1 MKLSEI
7 HQDILCLALC
17 RYLMINNL
25 TPYDA
30 IVANSK
36 PENKAHQWTSLLV
49 SLLSGNYD
57 TFKREDML
65 KADPVKHP
73 ATFRNQIESFQER
86 TVKVATVAGMLCQM
100 WTTKT
105 VEPYASNKSL
115 HESHDYVSS
124 ILNKLC

>member
-57 TFKREDML
+57 TFKREEML

-86 TVKVATVAGMLCQM
+86 TVKVATVAGMLCQR
-100 WTTKT
+100 WICENTLPYSDNKFLYSSEQFIDKT
-105 VEPYASNKSL
+105 LLDFV
-115 HESHDYVSS
+115 
-124 ILNKLC
+124 

>member
-36 PENKAHQWTSLLV
+36 PENKAHQWTSLLA

-57 TFKREDML
+57 TFKREEML

-86 TVKVATVAGMLCQM
+86 TVKVATVAGMLCQR
-100 WTTKT
+100 WICENTLPYSDNKFLYSSEQFIDKT
-105 VEPYASNKSL
+105 LLDFV
-115 HESHDYVSS
+115 
-124 ILNKLC
+124 